1 MTSSW
6 NDNGRRQLRKKII
19 ESRKQHYLDRI
30 MQGDLSPS
38 QTEDVVKKVAKCN
51 EILFQLAMSDN
62 LS

>member
-6 NDNGRRQLRKKII
+6 NDSGRQQLRKKII
-19 ESRKQHYLDRI
+19 EGRKQHYLDRI

-38 QTEDVVKKVAKCN
+38 QTEDAVKKVAKCN
-51 EILFQLAMSDN
+51 EILFQLEMSDN